1 MRKNVLNEPVR
12 RSVAVMVGG
21 LASMDGQQREAKSTA
36 RKAQKV
42 VRPAAV
48 SPELRELIHMLEAIE
63 AEAPAGARPPADR

>member
-1 MRKNVLNEPVR
+1 
-12 RSVAVMVGG
+12 MVGG
-21 LASMDGQQREAKSTA
+21 LASMDEQQREAKSTA

-63 AEAPAGARPPADR
+63 AEAPARPKPRTER